1 MTKQVFVCKI
11 SEGGDELFGG
21 REGTQHH
28 SSVSQKKGFF
38 YLCLFLKAEQE
49 LTLVCCPLQRSLT
62 HDGIKKKKQ
71 YRGEH

>member
-28 SSVSQKKGFF
+28 SSVSQKKA
-38 YLCLFLKAEQE
+38 FL
-49 LTLVCCPLQRSLT
+49 LVFILEGRVRVNSCVLSSSEKSYTRRY
-62 HDGIKKKKQ
+62 K
-71 YRGEH
+71 EEEAV